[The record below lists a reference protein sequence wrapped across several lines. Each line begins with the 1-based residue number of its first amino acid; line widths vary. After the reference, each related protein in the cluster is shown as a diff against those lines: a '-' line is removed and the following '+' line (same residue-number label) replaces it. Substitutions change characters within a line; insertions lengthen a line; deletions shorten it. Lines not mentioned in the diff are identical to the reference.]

1 MPKSMI
7 FRFSLY
13 GFLKNQQYF
22 EPFILLAFLQM
33 GLSFTLIGVLI
44 GVRELLRNLAEI
56 PSGAIADLLG
66 RRKSLLFSFACY
78 MVSFAIIGT
87 VGLKLVGVSSTMVV
101 FSTLL
106 LAIAFYALA
115 DAFRSGT
122 HKALI
127 FTYLRIEGR
136 TDERTKVYGFTRSWS
151 KLGSAL
157 SVILACIFIYL
168 SDNYIWIFYLSII
181 PFFFNMFNVGF
192 YPKELDGDGR
202 PENAGIAEIVSHLKE
217 SFTLAFNNAELRGL
231 IIESMSFEGFFK
243 ATKDY
248 LQPILKMAAIPLAA
262 ILFADLALS
271 DTQKSVILIGPVYFL
286 LFLGSAVANRKAHQF
301 VDWAGSDEQA
311 ARNMWIG
318 LFLLYLCLI
327 PALYY
332 NIYWAAI
339 SGLVFIHLLQN
350 IWRPLFFSR
359 VDSHGDE
366 NKGATLLSIQSQ
378 AQSIATMVYAPMLGY
393 VIDSVR
399 TLGEPNTGE
408 FWPIAVFGALI
419 AFLFLRPSKFPP
431 ATQN

>member
-22 EPFILLAFLQM
+22 EPFIMLVFLQM
-33 GLSFTLIGVLI
+33 GLTFTLIGVLV
-44 GVRELLRNLAEI
+44 GLREFLRNVAEI
-56 PSGAIADLLG
+56 PSGAIADILG
-66 RRKSLLFSFACY
+66 RRKSLLFSFSCY
-78 MVSFAIIGT
+78 IVSFAITGT
-87 VGLKLVGVSSTMVV
+87 VGLNLVGTSPIYVV
-101 FSTLL
+101 FSALL
-106 LAIAFYALA
+106 LATAFYALA

-157 SVILACIFIYL
+157 SVIAACFFIYL
-168 SDNYIWIFYLSII
+168 SDNYILIFYLSII
-181 PFFFNMFNVGF
+181 PFIFNMVNVGT
-192 YPKELDGDGR
+192 YPKELDGDGHA
-202 PENAGIAEIVSHLKE
+202 ENAGIQEIIEHLKA
-217 SFTLAFNNAELRGL
+217 SFILAFRNPELRSL
-231 IIESMSFEGFFK
+231 IIESMSFEGFFR
-243 ATKDY
+243 AMKDY

-262 ILFADLALS
+262 ILFTDLALS
-271 DTQKSVILIGPVYFL
+271 NTQKSVILIGPVYFL
-286 LFLGSAVANRKAHQF
+286 MFLGSAVANRKAHQF
-301 VDWAGSDEQA
+301 VDWAGGDEPA
-311 ARNMWIG
+311 ALKMWTFLFVLYIG
-318 LFLLYLCLI
+318 LV

-332 NIYWAAI
+332 NVYWAAI

-366 NKGATLLSIQSQ
+366 KKGATLLSIQSQ
-378 AQSIATMVYAPMLGY
+378 AQSIATMIYAPILGY

-399 TLGEPNTGE
+399 ILEQHNTTGE

-419 AFLFLRPSKFPP
+419 ALLYLRLGK
-431 ATQN
+431 A